1 VRDEE
6 NAVHIDSD
14 SLGVLR
20 LQGKGAG
27 GSATASAV
35 LGDLLEAVRRQAQVG
50 EGRRLSE
57 IR

>member
-1 VRDEE
+1 VIVPQEHAFAQVRDEE

-20 LQGKGAG
+20 LQGRGAG

-35 LGDLLEAVRRQAQVG
+35 LGDMLAGV
-50 EGRRLSE
+50 
-57 IR
+57 